1 MRLRSKDPNYS
12 GNFMSSKPHLLEQ
25 FLEVDVPVVV
35 VGTYHTNDPPCVTQ
49 SLTRQFC
56 RTLGDSPH
64 NQRVTSRRLSS
75 NVGRAFTQGRPPMP
89 IFYADWAEVILPN
102 GHRFPMDKY
111 RATRELL
118 QDDRSLTG
126 MVEFIRSPLAFTE
139 DITRVHDEDYVSRD
153 ASELAGWATGGTLA
167 ATYAV
172 LQDPDISV
180 AAQVA
185 GGTHHA
191 FAGHGE
197 GFCVFNDIA
206 VAIKSAISTLG
217 EEAVCPVLVIDLDV
231 HQGNGTA
238 KIFEDDPRIVTFSM
252 HGANNYPWKTRMKST
267 YDIELDDKTDD
278 ARYNQV
284 LAEWL
289 PHLFE
294 VHEPRLVF
302 YQAGVDALH
311 EDSFGRLGM
320 TRDGL
325 MRRNEMVYSEC
336 IKRQLPLVITM
347 GGGYSRPMDA
357 SVAAHADV
365 FRCAAI
371 QYASNDAIE

>member
-1 MRLRSKDPNYS
+1 
-12 GNFMSSKPHLLEQ
+12 
-25 FLEVDVPVVV
+25 
-35 VGTYHTNDPPCVTQ
+35 
-49 SLTRQFC
+49 
-56 RTLGDSPH
+56 
-64 NQRVTSRRLSS
+64 
-75 NVGRAFTQGRPPMP
+75 MP

-118 QDDRSLTG
+118 QGDSSLTG

-139 DITRVHDEDYVSRD
+139 DIMRVHDEDYVSRYLKGELTD
-153 ASELAGWATGGTLA
+153 RENRTIGFPWSPSSVKRSLASTGGTLA

-172 LQDPDISV
+172 LHDPEILV

-278 ARYNQV
+278 ASYNQV

-289 PHLFE
+289 PKLFE
-294 VHEPRLVF
+294 MHEPRLVF

-320 TRDGL
+320 TRAGL
-325 MRRNEMVYSEC
+325 MRRNQMVYSEC
-336 IKRQLPLVITM
+336 IKRRLPLVITM

-371 QYASNDAIE
+371 QYASNGPTE

>member
-1 MRLRSKDPNYS
+1 
-12 GNFMSSKPHLLEQ
+12 
-25 FLEVDVPVVV
+25 
-35 VGTYHTNDPPCVTQ
+35 
-49 SLTRQFC
+49 
-56 RTLGDSPH
+56 
-64 NQRVTSRRLSS
+64 
-75 NVGRAFTQGRPPMP
+75 
-89 IFYADWAEVILPN
+89 
-102 GHRFPMDKY
+102 
-111 RATRELL
+111 
-118 QDDRSLTG
+118 

-139 DITRVHDEDYVSRD
+139 DITRVHDEDYVSRYLKGELTD
-153 ASELAGWATGGTLA
+153 KENRTIGFPWSPSSVKRSLASTGGTLA

-180 AAQVA
+180 AAQVDTWRAIITGACNSFRLTPGVPSSQVA

-325 MRRNEMVYSEC
+325 MRRNEMVY
-336 IKRQLPLVITM
+336 
-347 GGGYSRPMDA
+347 
-357 SVAAHADV
+357 
-365 FRCAAI
+365 
-371 QYASNDAIE
+371 